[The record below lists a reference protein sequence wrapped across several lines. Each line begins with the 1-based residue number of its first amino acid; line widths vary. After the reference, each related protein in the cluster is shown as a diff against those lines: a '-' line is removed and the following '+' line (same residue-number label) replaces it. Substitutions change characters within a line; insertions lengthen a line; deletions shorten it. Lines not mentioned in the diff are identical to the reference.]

1 MELVVE
7 PDIYAP
13 SIDDKGAYI
22 DKVPP
27 FNYIKKGLIC
37 PCGTRKDKIYES
49 HSVFVAHTKA
59 KSHQK
64 WIESLNLNR
73 SNFYVEL
80 EKSKEVISSQRLI
93 IAKMEKEIHN
103 KILTIDYL
111 TQQLYKMTATNGV
124 VSGGGV
130 SSSTINLLDFD

>member
-7 PDIYAP
+7 PDIYSP
-13 SIDDKGAYI
+13 SIDDKGSYI

-37 PCGTRKDKIYES
+37 PCGTRKDKVYES
-49 HSVFVAHTKA
+49 HSVFVTHTKTKA
-59 KSHQK
+59 HQK

-80 EKSKEVISSQRLI
+80 EKSKELISSQRLI
-93 IAKMEKEIHN
+93 IAKLEKDVNN
-103 KILTIDYL
+103 KIMTIDYL
-111 TQQLYKMTATNGV
+111 TQQLHKTL
-124 VSGGGV
+124 
-130 SSSTINLLDFD
+130 STSNVNANTSINLLDL

>member
-13 SIDDKGAYI
+13 SIDDNGLYI

-27 FNYIKKGLIC
+27 FNYIKKGLVC
-37 PCGTRKDKIYES
+37 PCGSRKDKVYES
-49 HSVFVAHTKA
+49 HSVFISHTKTKA
-59 KSHQK
+59 HQK

-73 SNFYVEL
+73 ANFYVEF
-80 EKSKEVISSQRLI
+80 EKSKEVISNQRLI
-93 IAKMEKEIHN
+93 IAKLEKDVNN

-111 TQQLYKMTATNGV
+111 TQQLYKASLIDKKSENTNL
-124 VSGGGV
+124 
-130 SSSTINLLDFD
+130 TTNNLLDFD

>member
-7 PDIYAP
+7 PDVYTP
-13 SIDDKGAYI
+13 SIDDKGLYI

-27 FNYIKKGLIC
+27 FNYIKKGLVC
-37 PCGTRKDKIYES
+37 PCGSRKDKIYET
-49 HSVFVAHTKA
+49 HSVFVAHAKTKA
-59 KSHQK
+59 HQK

-93 IAKMEKEIHN
+93 IAKLEKDVSN
-103 KILTIDYL
+103 KNMTIDYL
-111 TQQLYKMTATNGV
+111 TQQLHKTLISTNANV
-124 VSGGGV
+124 NT
-130 SSSTINLLDFD
+130 TINLLDL

>member
-7 PDIYAP
+7 PDIYSP

-27 FNYIKKGLIC
+27 FNYIKKGLVC
-37 PCGTRKDKIYES
+37 PCGTRKDKVYES
-49 HSVFVAHTKA
+49 HSVFVTHTKTKA
-59 KSHQK
+59 HQK

-80 EKSKEVISSQRLI
+80 EKSKELISSQRLI
-93 IAKMEKEIHN
+93 IAKLEKDINN
-103 KILTIDYL
+103 KIMTIDYL
-111 TQQLYKMTATNGV
+111 TQQLHKTLPTSNV
-124 VSGGGV
+124 NVNTS
-130 SSSTINLLDFD
+130 INLLDL

>member
-13 SIDDKGAYI
+13 SIDDKGLYI

-27 FNYIKKGLIC
+27 FNFIKKGLVC
-37 PCGTRKDKIYES
+37 TCGTRKDKVYEC
-49 HSVFVAHTKA
+49 HSVFVSHTKTKA
-59 KSHQK
+59 HQK

-93 IAKMEKEIHN
+93 IAKLEKELNN
-103 KILTIDYL
+103 KNMTIDYL
-111 TQQLYKMTATNGV
+111 TQQLHKTLISTNANTNT
-124 VSGGGV
+124 
-130 SSSTINLLDFD
+130 TINLLDFN

>member
-13 SIDDKGAYI
+13 SIDDNGLYI

-27 FNYIKKGLIC
+27 FNYIKKGLVC
-37 PCGTRKDKIYES
+37 PCGSRKDKVYES
-49 HSVFVAHTKA
+49 HSVFISHTKTKA
-59 KSHQK
+59 HQK

-73 SNFYVEL
+73 ANFYVEF
-80 EKSKEVISSQRLI
+80 EKSKEVISNQRII
-93 IAKMEKEIHN
+93 IAKLEKDVNN

-111 TQQLYKMTATNGV
+111 TQQLYKASLIDKKSESTNI
-124 VSGGGV
+124 
-130 SSSTINLLDFD
+130 TNNLLDFD